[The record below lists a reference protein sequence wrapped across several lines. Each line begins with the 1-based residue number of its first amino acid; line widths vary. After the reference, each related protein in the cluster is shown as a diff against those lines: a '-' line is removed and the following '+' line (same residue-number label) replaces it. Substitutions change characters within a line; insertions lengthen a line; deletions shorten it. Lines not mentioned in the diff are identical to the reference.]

1 MLIFFDCVLTP
12 QTLVQSSSLSYM
24 GKTADTIF
32 DFSDT
37 LTLIAAFISTGIGLT
52 ILTPLGRIGKSI
64 WFMHWAARQECLIS
78 SYSLS
83 VSTQNPKW
91 LYLPTLFTL
100 IIMTAILIGMYHNAF
115 PPMHNGAFYF
125 SYFFIS
131 PVLYPLF
138 NTYGKVRVSMF
149 YHVKSGV

>member
-64 WFMHWAARQECLIS
+64 LVYALGCS
-78 SYSLS
+78 SRMSHIILLS
-83 VSTQNPKW
+83 FSFDTEPQFVVLAYIIHAHHYDCNSYRDVSQCIP
-91 LYLPTLFTL
+91 
-100 IIMTAILIGMYHNAF
+100 
-115 PPMHNGAFYF
+115 
-125 SYFFIS
+125 SYA
-131 PVLYPLF
+131 
-138 NTYGKVRVSMF
+138 
-149 YHVKSGV
+149 